1 MRDDEGRRATAPDPG
16 ESAGAVSDPRRE
28 VDGDQANAL
37 SALPHYHD
45 TDCSEFLLRI
55 YEYMD
60 GEMGPEENL
69 RFEAHV
75 RECAPCLKQ
84 HQVDQTVKSL
94 IRRVEPE
101 SVAPP
106 TLRASIIARITTIR
120 YETPGESP
128 SA

>member
-1 MRDDEGRRATAPDPG
+1 MKDDHLVPRG
-16 ESAGAVSDPRRE
+16 EQSPAGSTDDTVA
-28 VDGDQANAL
+28 A
-37 SALPHYHD
+37 HYHD

-75 RECAPCLKQ
+75 RECRPCLEQ

-94 IRRVEPE
+94 IRRVEPAAH
-101 SVAPP
+101 APE

-120 YETPGESP
+120 VEPQS
-128 SA
+128 

>member
-1 MRDDEGRRATAPDPG
+1 MKDDRLVPRG
-16 ESAGAVSDPRRE
+16 EESPAGSTDDAVP
-28 VDGDQANAL
+28 A
-37 SALPHYHD
+37 HYHD

-75 RECAPCLKQ
+75 RECRPCLEQ
-84 HQVDQTVKSL
+84 HRVDQTVKSL
-94 IRRVEPE
+94 IRRVEPAAH
-101 SVAPP
+101 APE

-120 YETPGESP
+120 VEPQS
-128 SA
+128 

>member
-1 MRDDEGRRATAPDPG
+1 MRSEWEHEGTAPHQAP
-16 ESAGAVSDPRRE
+16 AAPQVPTHHTSDGGHPAAPTGRE
-28 VDGDQANAL
+28 ATQ
-37 SALPHYHD
+37 PHYHD

-84 HQVDQTVKSL
+84 HEVDRTVKGL
-94 IRRVEPE
+94 IRRVEPRA
-101 SVAPP
+101 VAPAA
-106 TLRASIIARITTIR
+106 LRASIVARITTIR
-120 YETPGESP
+120 FGATGQ
-128 SA
+128 

>member
-1 MRDDEGRRATAPDPG
+1 
-16 ESAGAVSDPRRE
+16 VSDEHGRE
-28 VDGDQANAL
+28 YTPP
-37 SALPHYHD
+37 SASHPGGVPTGPLPGHDHTGSDLHPAVPHYHD

-75 RECAPCLKQ
+75 RECQPCLKQ

-94 IRRVEPE
+94 IRRVEPDA
-101 SVAPP
+101 VAPE
-106 TLRASIIARITTIR
+106 TLRASIVARITTIR
-120 YETPGESP
+120 FGAPG
-128 SA
+128 